1 MLLITYELAGK
12 NRDAAPLE
20 TAILAL
26 GGAARPLRT
35 TFLVDSLLN
44 AQQAYNLLEG
54 NLDKAAGDRILVI
67 EVQPDNRQGW
77 VPKPTWDFM
86 AAVKARQG

>member
-1 MLLITYELAGK
+1 MLLITYELAGT
-12 NRDAAPLE
+12 NRSATALE

-54 NLDKAAGDRILVI
+54 NLDKAAGDRIFVV
-67 EVQPDNRQGW
+67 EVNPENRQGW
-77 VPKPTWDFM
+77 VPKPIWDFM
-86 AAVKARQG
+86 SAVKARQG

>member
-1 MLLITYELAGK
+1 MLLITYELAGN
-12 NRDAAPLE
+12 NRDHKPIE

-54 NLDKAAGDRILVI
+54 SLNKDAGDRIFVI
-67 EVQPDNRQGW
+67 EVNPDNRQGW
-77 VPKPTWDFM
+77 VPKPIWDFM
-86 AAVKARQG
+86 AAVKARQA

>member
-1 MLLITYELAGK
+1 MLLITYELAGT
-12 NRDAAPLE
+12 NRSAAALE

-44 AQQAYNLLEG
+44 
-54 NLDKAAGDRILVI
+54 RIFVV
-67 EVQPDNRQGW
+67 EVNPENRQGW
-77 VPKPTWDFM
+77 VPKPIWDFM
-86 AAVKARQG
+86 SAVKARQG